1 MHASAPESRM
11 SLPMRVPEAPRG
23 LPLLSDPEVV
33 AALER
38 LTRAALEELAGEFS
52 PVLERARSLAEEA
65 ALIPVTT
72 EDEHDFLRTWLAS
85 EVDATERRAKEI
97 VDPYSGFAHR
107 VHRAFT
113 ALRGL
118 VTDETSRARATAKPK
133 ILAWAAELD
142 RRRREAEE
150 RARREREEAERLAVV
165 ARAPYLLH
173 VAVAQVAELEDT
185 EREKREAAERA
196 RAAGDHEIADAITDE
211 IGKVEAP
218 IIQPEPPPPPSIT
231 VAAPVAVPSAPKGI
245 AKNWKARLRD
255 PDGLL
260 RVVRFVAEHPEQIG
274 LLELNQGAADK
285 LAKVHEARLGDVV
298 PGLEGWNDPT
308 VRRTRGR

>member
-1 MHASAPESRM
+1 M

-85 EVDATERRAKEI
+85 EVDATERSAKEI

-113 ALRGL
+113 SLRSL
-118 VTDETSRARATAKPK
+118 VTDETTRARAVAKPK

-142 RRRREAEE
+142 RRRRAAEDQ
-150 RARREREEAERLAVV
+150 ARREREEAEHRAVIE
-165 ARAPYLLH
+165 RMPYLAH
-173 VAVAQVAELEDT
+173 VGLAQWAEIELAEQ
-185 EREKREAAERA
+185 EKRAAAERA
-196 RAAGDHEIADAITDE
+196 REAGDLEVADAIADE
-211 IGKVEAP
+211 IGKIDAP
-218 IIQPEPPPPPSIT
+218 TIQPEVAPAPALTI
-231 VAAPVAVPSAPKGI
+231 AAPAALPAAPKGI
-245 AKNWKARLRD
+245 ARNWKARLKGD
-255 PDGLL
+255 DGLL

-274 LLELNQGAADK
+274 LLELNQAAADK